1 MTNVRPSSLTSPPP
15 TTTILIF
22 ISEGKRNGAEP
33 AVRWSRVH
41 FEQQEG
47 SRVLGLWETH

>member
-22 ISEGKRNGAEP
+22 LSEGDRNGAEP
-33 AVRWSRVH
+33 VVRWSHAH
-41 FEQQEG
+41 FEQQER
-47 SRVLGLWETH
+47 SRVLGL

>member
-22 ISEGKRNGAEP
+22 LSEGDRNGAEP
-33 AVRWSRVH
+33 VVRWSRVL
-41 FEQQEG
+41 FEQQER
-47 SRVLGLWETH
+47 SRVLGL